1 MPESTSSCRGRPAA
15 EIYSLYGLDKTYEL
29 IPIVSSPEVVA
40 SQPTPSKRT
49 RLCEK
54 TPPRLV
60 DKAAPL
66 QAERDNLPDKDT
78 VLAKDSHTDF
88 VKKSS
93 LEFVRT
99 YKDGE
104 TETVPLTT
112 GPDGFAIAVLK
123 NETVTTEVPSL
134 ALVPPAPPKKK
145 RGDKGAAKKGMRKQR
160 KKQKVVFVHMYTY
173 VLTYFLTLYM
183 GLFI

>member
-1 MPESTSSCRGRPAA
+1 M
-15 EIYSLYGLDKTYEL
+15 
-29 IPIVSSPEVVA
+29 A

-49 RLCEK
+49 RLSEK

-66 QAERDNLPDKDT
+66 QDERDHLPDKDTVLPKDSHTDT

-134 ALVPPAPPKKK
+134 VLLPAAPPKKK
-145 RGDKGAAKKGMRKQR
+145 RVNKLAPKKSMKKQR
-160 KKQKVVFVHMYTY
+160 TKQRGQPRNV
-173 VLTYFLTLYM
+173 
-183 GLFI
+183 